1 MYLPKL
7 TGNDLS
13 CIITVMHMHSS
24 DLYNRIADARPTVI
38 RLGDA
43 KLHLMLQ
50 NCVRYWAQL
59 DGEFVNCRRRNRL
72 TPKYTEIAQKLDEA
86 LVVLEQ
92 QLVFG
97 SLLKM

>member
-1 MYLPKL
+1 MQ
-7 TGNDLS
+7 S
-13 CIITVMHMHSS
+13 HSPE
-24 DLYNRIADARPTVI
+24 LYNRIADARPIVV

-50 NCVRYWAQL
+50 NCVGYWAKL
-59 DGEFVNCRRRNRL
+59 DGEFVECRRRNRL
-72 TPKYTEIAQKLDEA
+72 TPKYTEIAQNLDES

-92 QLVFG
+92 HLTFG